1 MGKCKRVWMGWPK
14 PCRYV
19 IYAILG
25 VLGIAVLAFLF
36 GLFIMLLWNWLMPE
50 IFGLGEINY
59 WQGFGLFILGR
70 LLFGSHFN
78 NNNNNKE
85 RTIVHKGCKTEN
97 IKSNNED
104 IEINI
109 E

>member
-1 MGKCKRVWMGWPK
+1 MGKCKKVWMGWPK
-14 PCRYV
+14 PCKYV
-19 IYAILG
+19 SYAVLG
-25 VLGIAVLAFLF
+25 VLGIAILGFLF

-50 IFGLGEINY
+50 IFGLGEITY

-78 NNNNNKE
+78 NNKE
-85 RTIVHKGCKTEN
+85 KTVIHNGCKTDKDKEN
-97 IKSNNED
+97 